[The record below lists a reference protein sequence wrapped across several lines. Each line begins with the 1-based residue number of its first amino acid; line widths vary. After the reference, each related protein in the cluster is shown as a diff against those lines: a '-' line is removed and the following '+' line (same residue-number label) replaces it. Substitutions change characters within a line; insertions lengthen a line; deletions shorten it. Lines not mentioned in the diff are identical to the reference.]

1 MPDPRKTLGA
11 LGEDAAAALLK
22 REGYALIARNWTCP
36 RGEIDLIAAEGEV
49 LCFVEVKTRTSD
61 DVAPPE
67 ASVTRRKQAKLRTLA
82 AEYLRRNR
90 AGKARCRFDVVS
102 VVQPV
107 GGKAEVQ
114 LFRGAF

>member
-67 ASVTRRKQAKLRTLA
+67 ASVTRRKQAKLRALA
-82 AEYLRRNR
+82 AAYLRRNR

-102 VVQPV
+102 VLQPEN
-107 GGKAEVQ
+107 GPRQ
-114 LFRGAF
+114 LTLIRDAF